1 MARVALWVGY
11 LGMGVAMVA
20 GATWPAPSW
29 AVVGVG
35 LCIVAGGVVLKRRAG
50 APPLVVEEHGGARKR
65 VARRGSLAD
74 GVREAVEG
82 MRALAREAP
91 AMHLEAIKQ
100 RIEELQHVGADRIGE
115 AQEAI
120 SARVGFAKYAEL
132 MAPLATAER
141 LLYRAWSAATDGH
154 RPECLRSLGDAVPHA
169 DEALA
174 LADKLLPAE

>member
-1 MARVALWVGY
+1 MARIALWVAY

-29 AVVGVG
+29 PLVGVG
-35 LCIVAGGVVLKRRAG
+35 LAIVAVGVVLKRRAG
-50 APPLVVEEHGGARKR
+50 APPLVVEDQGGAGKR
-65 VARRGSLAD
+65 VARRGSLRD
-74 GVREAVEG
+74 GVREAASG
-82 MRALAREAP
+82 IRALAKEAP

-100 RIEELQHVGADRIGE
+100 RVEELQHLGADRIGE

-120 SARVGFAKYAEL
+120 SARLGFAKYAEL

-154 RPECLRSLGDAVPHA
+154 RPECLRALGDAVPHA
-169 DEALA
+169 DDALA
-174 LADKLLPAE
+174 AAEKILPSD